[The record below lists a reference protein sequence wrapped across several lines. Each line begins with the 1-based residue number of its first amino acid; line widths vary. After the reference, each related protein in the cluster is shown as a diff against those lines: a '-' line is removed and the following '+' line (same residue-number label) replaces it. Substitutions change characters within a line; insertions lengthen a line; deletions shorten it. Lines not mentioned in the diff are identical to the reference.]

1 MAKMNIQQVLDAPDK
16 QSVEDLQA
24 TVTEAKLDTVRLK
37 VPQDGKSEKSV
48 IKLKLMDNS
57 SPTSLS
63 MTIWEP
69 EIIIK
74 EGDIIKITRA
84 YKSLYNGNPQINISK
99 EFTSNAGATIP
110 AGVVS
115 KVGAGNALDGAIKS
129 VSAGFSFGG
138 VKKEEK
144 PATTA
149 AEVQIVYLKGLCDKL
164 IILMVKNNIMS
175 PAGFLAADEVDTIKS
190 VLERLGKEGK
200 I

>member
-1 MAKMNIQQVLDAPDK
+1 MAKMNVKLIIAAPDK
-16 QSVEDLQA
+16 QSIEDFQA
-24 TVTEAKLDTVRLK
+24 TVVEAKLDTVRLK

-48 IKLKLMDNS
+48 IKLRLTDGS
-57 SPTSLS
+57 CADSIA

-74 EGDIIKITRA
+74 EGDIIKVTRA

-115 KVGAGNALDGAIKS
+115 KVGTTNALDGAIKS

-149 AEVQIVYLKGLCDKL
+149 ADVQIAYLKGLCDKL

-175 PAGFLAADEVDTIKS
+175 PAGFLAADEVETIKNA
-190 VLERLGKEGK
+190 LERLGKEGK